1 MDFLEAL
8 RQSGLFARL
17 SLLLGFGPLAV
28 AAIYLFRPSE
38 WTLALL
44 RPLSLA
50 SIFGALTGVLAG
62 FINILMGMAA
72 SGDAPAMANVYAGAS
87 EALVP
92 AFFNFGLLA
101 VSWVMITIGMLRRRQ
116 A

>member
-17 SLLLGFGPLAV
+17 SLLLGFGPLMV
-28 AAIYLFRPSE
+28 ATWYLFRPSE

-50 SIFGALTGVLAG
+50 AIFGGLTGVLAG
-62 FINILMGMAA
+62 FIAIFRGMAA
-72 SGDAPAMANVYAGAS
+72 SGEGFRMNNVYLGTA

-101 VSWVMITIGMLRRRQ
+101 VSWVLITIGMLRRRP